1 MQESTSCRSFR
12 ALDFLRF
19 IDSLCTPSSVCSFI
33 HAHRQTLLSLCL
45 SPQPIVHVMAIQI
58 ISTNVKSTPVTAITK
73 INHVCVD
80 SDEMRSVLSDIQ
92 TDYSVAEYVINE
104 YCLPLASFIH
114 NHIDQMNNT
123 QLLVYSRVY
132 SYVSLRSVLHS

>member
-1 MQESTSCRSFR
+1 
-12 ALDFLRF
+12 
-19 IDSLCTPSSVCSFI
+19 
-33 HAHRQTLLSLCL
+33 
-45 SPQPIVHVMAIQI
+45 MAIQI

-132 SYVSLRSVLHS
+132 SYVSLRNVLHS